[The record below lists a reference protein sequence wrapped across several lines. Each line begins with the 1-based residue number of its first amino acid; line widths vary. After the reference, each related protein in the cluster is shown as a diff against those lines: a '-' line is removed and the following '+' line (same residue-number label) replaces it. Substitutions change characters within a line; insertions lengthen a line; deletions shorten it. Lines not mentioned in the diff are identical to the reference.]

1 MESGLRGFEDY
12 VYEGMDSFLKLTA
25 KAGESIRSASD
36 HAIERIDLSRL
47 ENRLSGFYRE
57 LGEISY
63 RRMADGLVLDA
74 SDPEVAHIVEAIA
87 KVSESIAAR
96 KAGGPERTE
105 NDTNGEKKE
114 NDY

>member
-74 SDPEVAHIVEAIA
+74 SDSEVSRIVDAIA
-87 KVSESIAAR
+87 KVSEAIAVRRAR
-96 KAGGPERTE
+96 GHGFAE
-105 NDTNGEKKE
+105 NDANGKKNE